1 MDIIILFILLILLA
15 AVVFLITRKKDGNS
29 ELESNIEEERH
40 KNSDLEQKLAAK
52 EVEINTLQ
60 RDIDIANTKLDEFG
74 QIKTE
79 KIQIAERLQN
89 IDRERNQLKT
99 KLTSLEAKE
108 ESRNNELK
116 KSLEKSVSLQESLE
130 KEKERLNDERVKE
143 KEIHYEKMKKK
154 WAEHEKDIE
163 FHIKMI
169 CKNHVLKYISQEQFP
184 YPRNKPDNTVLISDQ
199 YIIFDAKSPSNDDLD
214 NFPSYIKN
222 QTDNLKKYAK
232 HKDVKKDLFLVIPSN
247 TLKVIKQLTYN
258 MGDYNVYIISKE
270 AIEPIIISLKKIQ
283 DFEIVEKL
291 SPEERDDICRIIGK
305 FAHTTKRR
313 IQIDQYFAD
322 EFLDTLKKAG
332 SQLPTEILKSVIEFE
347 GAEKLNP
354 PMEKRNKQILT
365 KDLIEKSTQI
375 QKEIQ
380 IRDIP
385 EIQANIEFVEEENSD

>member
-99 KLTSLEAKE
+99 KITSLEAKE

-154 WAEHEKDIE
+154 WAEQEKDIE

-332 SQLPTEILKSVIEFE
+332 SQLPKEILKSVIEFE

-375 QKEIQ
+375 KKEIQ